1 MKSFHKSMYCREF
14 ILFGLHVKKV
24 IYDPLQFVYIIEPN
38 KKDFWI
44 IGATDYNQELTV
56 FKGDT

>member
-1 MKSFHKSMYCREF
+1 MYCREF